1 MCAHYHSNECLSYQ
15 ESALVA
21 LHTEGRLF
29 IAALDISHGDGAVMA
44 VNPDG
49 SNLRTI
55 IPSEATYMP
64 NDLVFDAKGGFYV
77 TDFEGAATEPKG
89 VNTD

>member
-1 MCAHYHSNECLSYQ
+1 MPELSR
-15 ESALVA
+15 EPLVA
-21 LHTEGRLF
+21 FHKNGRLF

-55 IPSEATYMP
+55 IPPEADYMP
-64 NDLVFDAKGGFYV
+64 NDLVFDAKSGFHF
-77 TDFEGAATEPKG
+77 TDFKGAATEPKG